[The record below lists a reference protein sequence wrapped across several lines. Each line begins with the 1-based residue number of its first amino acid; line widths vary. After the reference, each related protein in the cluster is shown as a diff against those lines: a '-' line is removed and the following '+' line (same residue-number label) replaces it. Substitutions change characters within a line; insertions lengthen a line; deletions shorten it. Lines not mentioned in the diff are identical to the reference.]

1 MSLKTRIEQD
11 RNAAMKAQDKERV
24 GALRLLLSAIKQI
37 EVDQRIQL
45 DDTQI
50 LGVIEK
56 SIKQR
61 KESIEQFQQAKRQDL
76 VDKEQ
81 AEINVMQAYLPEP
94 LSENEINQ
102 LVQEAITSTQA
113 SSMKDMGKVM
123 SQLKPKLQGR
133 ADLTQVSNKVKALL
147 SSS

>member
-24 GALRLLLSAIKQI
+24 GALRLLLSAVKQV

-45 DDTQI
+45 DDAQI

>member
-1 MSLKTRIEQD
+1 
-11 RNAAMKAQDKERV
+11 
-24 GALRLLLSAIKQI
+24 
-37 EVDQRIQL
+37 
-45 DDTQI
+45 
-50 LGVIEK
+50 
-56 SIKQR
+56 
-61 KESIEQFQQAKRQDL
+61 
-76 VDKEQ
+76 
-81 AEINVMQAYLPEP
+81 MQAYLPEP